1 MKGTK
6 TGFLRSL
13 GIVSVVSFSLVF
25 SFATIMPT
33 QTMAYTPVAG
43 SIVATPDTIDR
54 GESTQLKWNSF
65 NATHI
70 SISPGV
76 GNVAPSGSTSVSPTQ
91 TTTYT
96 LTISNDDGGFGTGT
110 ATVYVQSNP
119 PSVDLTADDTSIDF
133 GASTTL
139 RWNTSGNPTSCVASN
154 GWSGSKNVSGGS
166 QSTGTLTS
174 TRTFRID
181 CSNSA
186 GSDFDSVTVTVG
198 NQPQPPSVDISADD
212 TSIDFGASTT
222 LRWNTSGNPTS
233 CTASNGWSG
242 SKKDSEGGE
251 KGEGVNRARP
261 RRI

>member
-65 NATHI
+65 NATHV

-96 LTISNDDGGFGTGT
+96 LTISNDDGGYGTGT
-110 ATVYVQSNP
+110 ATVYVNAVQSNP
-119 PSVDLTADDTSIDF
+119 PSVDISASPMSVNAGDSSTISWTSQN
-133 GASTTL
+133 ATL
-139 RWNTSGNPTSCVASN
+139 CVANTPNFPGGSSQATSGS
-154 GWSGSKNVSGGS
+154 
-166 QSTGTLTS
+166 
-174 TRTFRID
+174 F
-181 CSNSA
+181 
-186 GSDFDSVTVTVG
+186 
-198 NQPQPPSVDISADD
+198 
-212 TSIDFGASTT
+212 
-222 LRWNTSGNPTS
+222 
-233 CTASNGWSG
+233 
-242 SKKDSEGGE
+242 
-251 KGEGVNRARP
+251 
-261 RRI
+261 

>member
-1 MKGTK
+1 
-6 TGFLRSL
+6 
-13 GIVSVVSFSLVF
+13 
-25 SFATIMPT
+25 MPAR
-33 QTMAYTPVAG
+33 TMAYTPVAG

-119 PSVDLTADDTSIDF
+119 PSVDLTADGTGIEF
-133 GASTTL
+133 GASTPL

-198 NQPQPPSVDISADD
+198 NQPQPPSVDISASPMSVNAGGSSTISW
-212 TSIDFGASTT
+212 TSQNAT
-222 LRWNTSGNPTS
+222 LCVANTSNFPGGSSQAT
-233 CTASNGWSG
+233 SG
-242 SKKDSEGGE
+242 SFNSGDLQNNTTYRITCYNAAEQSDDDS
-251 KGEGVNRARP
+251 VTVTVTNQPALP
-261 RRI
+261 DVD